1 MTTIKRVARKTRVE
15 IREVVELNNNSHS
28 NKIKNRKI
36 SSNSHKLNNLNSNQ
50 SNNNSRKTTRKVSE
64 IRKEEEIRTMVKLS
78 DVMSAVKHFLVE
90 TK

>member
-36 SSNSHKLNNLNSNQ
+36 SSNLNSNQ

-64 IRKEEEIRTMVKLS
+64 IRKEEEIKTMVTLS